1 MSKIGFNKNLQ
12 KSCSYCVYGKILEF
26 SGETVCKKRGVTD
39 SRDYCRSYKYDPL
52 KRTPQKPKI
61 SDNYSE
67 EDFKL

>member
-12 KSCSYCVYGKILEF
+12 KSCSYCVYGTVLELTN
-26 SGETVCKKRGVTD
+26 ETVCKKHGVMY

-52 KRTPQKPKI
+52 KRIPQKAKI
-61 SDNYSE
+61 SDNYSA